1 MKLAFHG
8 QAKYADMSDGYDLY
22 RRRTR
27 TNEPVPLHIYTAV
40 VKEYCRMM
48 AEDLEK
54 EGMVDLP
61 VGLGTIAAVRIFRR
75 PQFRGKKF
83 VGYGKFDWKKGHY
96 DGEPWAFGLAYL
108 PRRTK
113 TQNLRCYGFV
123 ANRRLFK
130 RMKELHDGYDC
141 PWVPMEY
148 GNEMI

>member
-27 TNEPVPLHIYTAV
+27 TNEPVPLYIYTAV

>member
-130 RMKELHDGYDC
+130 RMKELYEGYGC